1 MEKLVSIDQP
11 EERQRYATFIMDS
24 ITKVFTS
31 PTEEIFKEK
40 NKGKGLGDVK
50 TVKQITELI
59 EAVSK
64 GLKGG

>member
-31 PTEEIFKEK
+31 PTAEIFKEK
-40 NKGKGLGDVK
+40 SKGKGLGDVK
-50 TVKQITELI
+50 TAKQITELI